1 MAKICYKPQRFN
13 SSSQPVIVRA
23 NQILEEYNRQGFVL
37 TLRQLYYQFVA
48 RGYLPNKLAE
58 YKRLGNIVNDARL
71 AGLID
76 WDYLEDRTRNVR
88 FHPSWTTPA
97 SIMASAAES
106 FRIDMW
112 KNQDVRIEVWIE
124 KDALVGV
131 IEPVCNR
138 NRVPYFACRGYVS
151 QSEAQEAGQRILR
164 NYKAQQRTVILHLGD
179 HDPSG
184 IDMTRDITDRL
195 EMFTQSQIPVLRLAL
210 NMDQVQQYN
219 PPPNPAKTTD
229 SRYAQYIDIY
239 GDESWEL
246 DALEPRAIDALI
258 QGAIDRY
265 RDTDRWE
272 RLLTQ
277 EDEGRKLLS
286 VASDNW
292 TSVKRFLKDNFEEQE
307 DDLDTDD

>member
-131 IEPVCNR
+131 IQAVCER
-138 NRVPYFACRGYVS
+138 NDVAYFSCRGYTS
-151 QSEAQEAGQRILR
+151 QSEVWGAAQRMLRYIDKGQHL
-164 NYKAQQRTVILHLGD
+164 TVIHLGD

-184 IDMTRDITDRL
+184 LDMTRDVIER
-195 EMFTQSQIPVLRLAL
+195 LRLFIGYDAHTSDVEIRRVAL
-210 NMDQVQQYN
+210 NMDQVEQYN

-229 SRYAQYIDIY
+229 ARFLNYEIEY
-239 GDESWEL
+239 GTESWEL
-246 DALEPRAIDALI
+246 DALSPAVIADVIEAEILRHRDEDAWDAAVAQEERERDLI
-258 QGAIDRY
+258 
-265 RDTDRWE
+265 E
-272 RLLTQ
+272 
-277 EDEGRKLLS
+277 K
-286 VASDNW
+286 VAQKWSEI
-292 TSVKRFLKDNFEEQE
+292 VPILEAP
-307 DDLDTDD
+307 